1 MIREY
6 INSFYIYEEENISEN
21 NSWENSFNPII
32 ENTLSIFNE
41 TQSNDLFEN
50 HIKSPLLFDQIQIDT
65 KENKADL
72 ADLPEFYSINKILN
86 DYIKDLEIKNLL
98 NEDNITRSIL
108 NLLQYKFIELT
119 HKRGVKKDLSVEIKN
134 DKDDQHKK
142 RGKTKKS
149 KSIITHDKMS
159 SDNIL
164 KKIKAVLLNK
174 YIINFLN
181 EIMKFKLKKYKLAK
195 LDYRYINELKKENEL
210 KYFKMSL
217 KEIFSMDIS
226 TKYSKF
232 GKDYNKKII
241 EQIINKDD
249 SINFIFN
256 LTYNDF
262 IDLFTHKKKIED
274 IKVFNINLDNKCYE
288 EIKKYI
294 PKVESFYSE
303 LKGKNDIKYS
313 TLVIFYLFNLER
325 VIKLKQNRKQK

>member
-1 MIREY
+1 MIRDN

-32 ENTLSIFNE
+32 ENTLPIFNE
-41 TQSNDLFEN
+41 TQFNDLFEN
-50 HIKSPLLFDQIQIDT
+50 HIKSPLLFEQIQIDT
-65 KENKADL
+65 KENK

-86 DYIKDLEIKNLL
+86 DYIKDLDIKNLL
-98 NEDNITRSIL
+98 NEDNITQSIL
-108 NLLQYKFIELT
+108 NLPQYKFIELT

-149 KSIITHDKMS
+149 KSIIKHDKMS

-181 EIMKFKLKKYKLAK
+181 EIINFKLKKYKLVK

-226 TKYSKF
+226 TKHSKF

-241 EQIINKDD
+241 DQIINKDD

-303 LKGKNDIKYS
+303 LKGKNDIKYP

>member
-1 MIREY
+1 MFKDC
-6 INSFYIYEEENISEN
+6 INSFYFCKEENISEN
-21 NSWENSFNPII
+21 SSSENFFISVFENP
-32 ENTLSIFNE
+32 LSIFNE

-50 HIKSPLLFDQIQIDT
+50 HIKSPILFEQIKIDT
-65 KENKADL
+65 KENKV
-72 ADLPEFYSINKILN
+72 DLPEFYSIDKIL
-86 DYIKDLEIKNLL
+86 DEYIKDINIKNLL
-98 NEDNITRSIL
+98 YEDNKTRSIL
-108 NLLQYKFIELT
+108 NLMQYKFIELA
-119 HKRGVKKDLSVEIKN
+119 HKRGIKKDLSIEIKS
-134 DKDDQHKK
+134 DKEDQHKK

-149 KSIITHDKMS
+149 KSIVMHDKMS

-164 KKIKAVLLNK
+164 KKIKAALFNK

-181 EIMKFKLKKYKLAK
+181 GIIKLKLEKYKLAK
-195 LDYRYINELKKENEL
+195 LVYRYINELKKENEL
-210 KYFKMSL
+210 NYFKMTL

-232 GKDYNKKII
+232 GNDYNKKII
-241 EQIINKDD
+241 EQVINKDD

-274 IKVFNINLDNKCYE
+274 IKALNIKLDINCCE

-325 VIKLKQNRKQK
+325 IIKLKQNRKKK

>member
-1 MIREY
+1 MIRDN

-32 ENTLSIFNE
+32 ENTLPIFNE
-41 TQSNDLFEN
+41 TQFNDLFEN
-50 HIKSPLLFDQIQIDT
+50 HIKSPLLFEQIQIDT
-65 KENKADL
+65 KENK

-86 DYIKDLEIKNLL
+86 DYIKDLDIKNLL
-98 NEDNITRSIL
+98 NEDNITQSIL
-108 NLLQYKFIELT
+108 NLPQYKFIELT

-149 KSIITHDKMS
+149 KSIIKHDKMS

-181 EIMKFKLKKYKLAK
+181 EIINFKLKKYKLLK

-241 EQIINKDD
+241 DQIINKDD

-303 LKGKNDIKYS
+303 LKGKNDIKYP

>member
-1 MIREY
+1 MLRDCVIHSY
-6 INSFYIYEEENISEN
+6 IFEEKNISEY
-21 NSWENSFNPII
+21 NSLEISFIPGIENS
-32 ENTLSIFNE
+32 LSIYNE

-50 HIKSPLLFDQIQIDT
+50 HIKLPIPFEQFQIDT

-72 ADLPEFYSINKILN
+72 PEFYSIDKIK
-86 DYIKDLEIKNLL
+86 DEYIKDPDIKNLL

-108 NLLQYKFIELT
+108 NLLQYKFIELA

-142 RGKTKKS
+142 RGQTKKS
-149 KSIITHDKMS
+149 KSLVTHDKMS

-181 EIMKFKLKKYKLAK
+181 EIIKLKLKEYKLVK
-195 LDYRYINELKKENEL
+195 LDYKYINELKKENEL
-210 KYFKMSL
+210 NYLMMRL
-217 KEIFSMDIS
+217 KEIFSMNIS

-241 EQIINKDD
+241 EHIINKDD

-274 IKVFNINLDNKCYE
+274 IKVFNIKLDNKSCE
-288 EIKKYI
+288 EIKKYF
-294 PKVESFYSE
+294 PKVESFYRE

-325 VIKLKQNRKQK
+325 VIKLKQNRNKK

>member
-1 MIREY
+1 MLKDY
-6 INSFYIYEEENISEN
+6 INSFYFCKEENISEN
-21 NSWENSFNPII
+21 SSLENFFIPVI
-32 ENTLSIFNE
+32 ENPLSIFNE

-50 HIKSPLLFDQIQIDT
+50 HIKSPILFEQIKIDT
-65 KENKADL
+65 KENKV
-72 ADLPEFYSINKILN
+72 DLPEFYSIDKILVE
-86 DYIKDLEIKNLL
+86 YIKDIDIKNSLY
-98 NEDNITRSIL
+98 EDNKTRSIL
-108 NLLQYKFIELT
+108 NLMQYKFIELA
-119 HKRGVKKDLSVEIKN
+119 HKRGIKKDLSIEIKN
-134 DKDDQHKK
+134 DKEDQHKK
-142 RGKTKKS
+142 RGVIKKS
-149 KSIITHDKMS
+149 KSIVTHDKMS

-164 KKIKAVLLNK
+164 KKIKSSLLNK

-181 EIMKFKLKKYKLAK
+181 EIIKLKLEKYKLVK

-210 KYFKMSL
+210 NYLKMAL

-226 TKYSKF
+226 KKYSKF
-232 GKDYNKKII
+232 GNDYNKKII

-256 LTYNDF
+256 LTYSDF

-274 IKVFNINLDNKCYE
+274 IKALNIKLDINCCE

-313 TLVIFYLFNLER
+313 TLVIFYLYNLER
-325 VIKLKQNRKQK
+325 VIKLKQNRKKK

>member
-181 EIMKFKLKKYKLAK
+181 EIMKFKLKKYKLVK